1 MLEKKG
7 FNFNVKLEPQGCTK
21 SHQCGFVYRMGGCC
35 FRVRVTKN
43 SDGKVEDYQNAIL
56 KMQGET
62 GGLCYL
68 GSGVD
73 VIEANGGKTDSYTY
87 SKAMWDND
95 PQIRATW
102 GAYMGEEQGENP
114 SFDDFN
120 AWLKKAMPDQIA
132 RKDQFVEG

>member
-1 MLEKKG
+1 MKSAIFALLFSSVVAIPKQGTPEWDKTLKMHREGAAMLEKKG

-95 PQIRATW
+95 P
-102 GAYMGEEQGENP
+102 
-114 SFDDFN
+114 
-120 AWLKKAMPDQIA
+120 
-132 RKDQFVEG
+132 